1 MKTLDRVFAWAL
13 LLLGG
18 LHTAGSVVLMSK
30 NLSLDSTW
38 FFSGGLAVIFCAFL
52 NLIRAYRPP
61 DRLVAKISSVANLLL
76 LVLAILLVWVL
87 RHHLKQNPQAIVVVT
102 VVVVELLLSARQW
115 SR

>member
-1 MKTLDRVFAWAL
+1 MKTLDRVFAWVL
-13 LLLGG
+13 LVLGG

-30 NLSLDSTW
+30 NLSLNSAW

-52 NLIRAYRPP
+52 NLIRVYRAP

-76 LVLAILLVWVL
+76 LVLAMLLAWVL
-87 RHHLKQNPQAIVVVT
+87 RHDLKHNPQVIVLVT
-102 VVVVELLLSARQW
+102 IIVLELLLSARQW

>member
-13 LLLGG
+13 LVLGG

-30 NLSLDSTW
+30 NLSLNSAW
-38 FFSGGLAVIFCAFL
+38 FFSGGLAVIFCSCL
-52 NLIRAYRPP
+52 NLIRTYRPP

-76 LVLAILLVWVL
+76 LVLAMLLAWVL
-87 RHHLKQNPQAIVVVT
+87 RHDLKQNPQAIVLVTIVVL
-102 VVVVELLLSARQW
+102 ELLFSARQW